1 MSRDEALTHGGGEPA
16 EVLVERRGR
25 TAFVWL
31 NRPEKL
37 NALDWSLR
45 LHLERLW
52 SDFSDDR
59 ELRCVVVSGKGK
71 GFCAGADM
79 GDLAAP
85 RRPNGPSVH
94 DELTFVPGW
103 QLDVPVVVGVNGVCA
118 GGGLHFV
125 ADADIVVA
133 ASSASF
139 LDPHLYVGQVSG
151 IEPPSLALRIPFAVL
166 GRLVL
171 LGRDGAM
178 DASAAHA
185 AGLVS
190 EVVPDERLG
199 DRLAEIAAVLETASP
214 AAMAATK
221 RILRDL
227 EWSLVGPAMQEGWEA
242 VQRHWSHPDAGE
254 GPRAFLE
261 RRAPSWGTRPA
272 RRGNR

>member
-1 MSRDEALTHGGGEPA
+1 MSSEEAVHEAGDHPD
-16 EVLVERRGR
+16 VLVERRGR

-52 SDFSDDR
+52 ADLADDR

-79 GDLAAP
+79 GDLASE

-94 DELTFVPGW
+94 EELTFVPGW

-133 ASSASF
+133 ASSATF

-151 IEPPSLALRIPFAVL
+151 IEPPSLALRLPFAVL

-171 LGRDGAM
+171 LGREGAM
-178 DASAAHA
+178 DAPAAHS

-199 DRLAEIAAVLETASP
+199 ERLAEIAAVLETASP
-214 AAMAATK
+214 AAVAATK
-221 RILRDL
+221 RVLRDL
-227 EWSLVGPAMQEGWEA
+227 EWSLVGSAMQEGWEA
-242 VQRHWSHPDAGE
+242 VQRHWAHPDAAE
-254 GPRAFLE
+254 GPRAFVE
-261 RRAPSWGTRPA
+261 RRSPEWGDRPP
-272 RRGNR
+272 RGESR